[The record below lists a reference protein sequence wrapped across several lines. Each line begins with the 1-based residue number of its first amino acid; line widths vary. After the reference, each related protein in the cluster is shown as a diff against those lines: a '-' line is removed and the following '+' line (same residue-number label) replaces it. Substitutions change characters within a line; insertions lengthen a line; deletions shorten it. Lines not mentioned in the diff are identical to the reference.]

1 MGRRPADISRKLPQ
15 FSVTRWS
22 RTLPALFVPG
32 EIEEAVIGEIDE
44 GFPVTDALIAN
55 VQTVGLIQ
63 RINNADVQIPGEAR
77 FAVRTGPEEADAVRE
92 QFRVPKL
99 LVKAGFEIRV
109 EIAAVVVVREPVFNA
124 VQYKSCP
131 RDTVGM
137 PADGGTEKAAGFIL
151 RQRIVAEDHIPGN
164 TVRAGNKETHEDR
177 AVIRQNGTHTAAVL
191 YGKEVCMAARPGNA
205 EIRLFYQHGKVPFL
219 LCKDKGRP

>member
-1 MGRRPADISRKLPQ
+1 MRILNKRDFLQLSGFSTGDETVVIPCGETQLVPIRIDPIPDAPAGVKIHSGSGHRENPPSGETPGRYFQEAATVQCDPVVEDTAGI
-15 FSVTRWS
+15 
-22 RTLPALFVPG
+22 VPG
-32 EIEEAVIGEIDE
+32 EIEKAVVGEIDE

-151 RQRIVAEDHIPGN
+151 RQRIVAGPTG
-164 TVRAGNKETHEDR
+164 
-177 AVIRQNGTHTAAVL
+177 
-191 YGKEVCMAARPGNA
+191 
-205 EIRLFYQHGKVPFL
+205 
-219 LCKDKGRP
+219 